1 MPGSSLSKPILRY
14 GAAIN
19 HAFDY
24 IYTFAF
30 CGAITCWCISI
41 LFIRCLRKWLAWT
54 GIILSFVILIVFA
67 FGIARQDLF
76 GLRWFITGIVIWTVL
91 AGYILSRSGNVE

>member
-41 LFIRCLRKWLAWT
+41 LFIRCLPKWLAWT

-67 FGIARQDLF
+67 FGIARQDLS
-76 GLRWFITGIVIWTVL
+76 GLRWFM
-91 AGYILSRSGNVE
+91 